1 MSIGRICHEH
11 AELLE
16 VRGRKE
22 VSQDGRRDAGDSEDG
37 GAVVE
42 APRAD
47 SLSSGRLESKSISV
61 EDAAA
66 LVGPESTVMVG
77 GFGLV
82 GSPLTLIEALLS
94 SENATGLTTI
104 SNNVGEPG
112 KGLGRLLL
120 EGKIRRAIGSYFTSN
135 PDVMERYRSGEL
147 ETTLVPQGTLAEAIR
162 AGGAGL
168 GGFYTK
174 TGVGSDLAEGREVRE
189 IDGELY
195 LFEKP
200 LRADIALIRAHRAD
214 TLGNLTY
221 YKTARNFNP
230 DMATAA
236 DVVVAEVDEIVKAGT
251 LDPER
256 VVTPHLYVDY
266 LVRAK
271 VKLGTGDG
279 PLLDRAGGG

>member
-1 MSIGRICHEH
+1 MDVFVVSTQNTGS
-11 AELLE
+11 
-16 VRGRKE
+16 RGKE
-22 VSQDGRRDAGDSEDG
+22 VSQDGRRSAGEG
-37 GAVVE
+37 GAMVE
-42 APRAD
+42 VPRAN
-47 SLSSGRLESKSISV
+47 SLSSGRIKSKVISV
-61 EDAAA
+61 EEAAA
-66 LVGPESTVMVG
+66 LVGPGSTVMVG

-94 SENATGLTTI
+94 SENATDLTTI

-135 PDVMERYRSGEL
+135 PDVMERHRSGEL

-174 TGVGSDLAEGREVRE
+174 TGVGTDLAEGREVRE

-200 LRADIALIRAHRAD
+200 LRADVALIRAHRAD
-214 TLGNLTY
+214 ILGNLTY

-236 DVVVAEVDEIVKAGT
+236 DIVVAEADEIVEAGT
-251 LDPER
+251 LDPEH
-256 VVTPHLYVDY
+256 VVTPHPYVDY
-266 LVRAK
+266 LVRAE
-271 VKLGTGDG
+271 VKLGMDEN
-279 PLLDRAGGG
+279 PLIDQAGGG

>member
-1 MSIGRICHEH
+1 
-11 AELLE
+11 
-16 VRGRKE
+16 
-22 VSQDGRRDAGDSEDG
+22 
-37 GAVVE
+37 VVE
-42 APRAD
+42 APRAN
-47 SLSSGRLESKSISV
+47 SLSNGRLESKIISV
-61 EDAAA
+61 EEAAA

-120 EGKIRRAIGSYFTSN
+120 KGKIRRAIGSYFTSN
-135 PDVMERYRSGEL
+135 PDVMERHRSGEL

-195 LFEKP
+195 VFEKP

-236 DVVVAEVDEIVKAGT
+236 DVVVAEVDEIVEAGT

-256 VVTPHLYVDY
+256 VVTPHPYVDY
-266 LVRAK
+266 LVRAE
-271 VKLGTGDG
+271 VKLGTGAG
-279 PLLDRAGGG
+279 PLLDRAGGR

>member
-1 MSIGRICHEH
+1 LDVFVVSTQNTGSKE
-11 AELLE
+11 
-16 VRGRKE
+16 GKE
-22 VSQDGRRDAGDSEDG
+22 VSQDGRLSAGEG
-37 GAVVE
+37 GAMVE
-42 APRAD
+42 VPRAN
-47 SLSSGRLESKSISV
+47 SLSSGRIKSKVISV
-61 EDAAA
+61 EEAAA
-66 LVGPESTVMVG
+66 LVGPGSTVMVG

-94 SENATGLTTI
+94 SENATDLTTI

-135 PDVMERYRSGEL
+135 PDVMERHRSGEL

-174 TGVGSDLAEGREVRE
+174 TGVGTDLAEGREVRE

-200 LRADIALIRAHRAD
+200 LRADVALIRAHRAD
-214 TLGNLTY
+214 ILGNLTY

-236 DVVVAEVDEIVKAGT
+236 DIVVAEADEIVEAGT
-251 LDPER
+251 LDPEH
-256 VVTPHLYVDY
+256 VVTPHPYVDY
-266 LVRAK
+266 LVRAE
-271 VKLGTGDG
+271 VKLGMDEN
-279 PLLDRAGGG
+279 PLLDQAGGG

>member
-1 MSIGRICHEH
+1 MRSADDE
-11 AELLE
+11 
-16 VRGRKE
+16 
-22 VSQDGRRDAGDSEDG
+22 DGRAMVEGPHMDRLSG
-37 GAVVE
+37 GWVK
-42 APRAD
+42 
-47 SLSSGRLESKSISV
+47 SKVISV
-61 EDAAA
+61 EEAAE
-66 LVGPESTVMVG
+66 LVGPGSTVMVG

-82 GSPLTLIEALLS
+82 GSPLTLIEALRS
-94 SENATGLTTI
+94 SENATELTTI

-135 PDVMERYRSGEL
+135 PDVMERHRSGEL
-147 ETTLVPQGTLAEAIR
+147 DTTLVPQGTLAEAIR

-174 TGVGSDLAEGREVRE
+174 TGVGTDLAEGREVRE

-200 LRADIALIRAHRAD
+200 LRADMALIRAHRAD

-236 DVVVAEVDEIVKAGT
+236 EVVVAEVDEIVEAGA
-251 LDPER
+251 LDPEH

-266 LVRAK
+266 VVRAE
-271 VKLGTGDG
+271 VKLGMSDSS
-279 PLLDRAGGG
+279 LLDQAGGG

>member
-1 MSIGRICHEH
+1 LDVFVVSTQNTGSKE
-11 AELLE
+11 
-16 VRGRKE
+16 GKE
-22 VSQDGRRDAGDSEDG
+22 VSQDGRLSAGEG
-37 GAVVE
+37 GAMVE
-42 APRAD
+42 VPRAN
-47 SLSSGRLESKSISV
+47 SLSSGRIKSKVISV
-61 EDAAA
+61 EEAAA
-66 LVGPESTVMVG
+66 LVGPRSTVMVG

-94 SENATGLTTI
+94 SENATDLTTI

-135 PDVMERYRSGEL
+135 PDVMERHRSGEL

-174 TGVGSDLAEGREVRE
+174 TGVGTDLAEGREVRE

-200 LRADIALIRAHRAD
+200 LKADVALIRAHRAD
-214 TLGNLTY
+214 ILGNLTY

-236 DVVVAEVDEIVKAGT
+236 DIVVAEADEIVEAGT
-251 LDPER
+251 LDPEH
-256 VVTPHLYVDY
+256 VVTPHPYVDY
-266 LVRAK
+266 LVRAE
-271 VKLGTGDG
+271 VKLGMDEN
-279 PLLDRAGGG
+279 PLLDQAGGG

>member
-1 MSIGRICHEH
+1 MVVGPRM
-11 AELLE
+11 
-16 VRGRKE
+16 
-22 VSQDGRRDAGDSEDG
+22 DG
-37 GAVVE
+37 
-42 APRAD
+42 
-47 SLSSGRLESKSISV
+47 LSSGGVKSKVISV
-61 EDAAA
+61 AEAAA
-66 LVGPESTVMVG
+66 LVVQGSTVMVG

-94 SENATGLTTI
+94 SENATDLTTI

-135 PDVMERYRSGEL
+135 PDVMERHRSGEL
-147 ETTLVPQGTLAEAIR
+147 ETTLMPQGTLAEAIR
-162 AGGAGL
+162 AAGAGL

-200 LRADIALIRAHRAD
+200 LRADIALIRAHQAD

-236 DVVVAEVDEIVKAGT
+236 DVVVAEVDEIVEAGIM
-251 LDPER
+251 DPER
-256 VVTPHLYVDY
+256 VVTPHPYVDY
-266 LVRAK
+266 LVRAE
-271 VKLGTGDG
+271 VKLRTGAG
-279 PLLDRAGGG
+279 PLLGRAGGG

>member
-1 MSIGRICHEH
+1 MAGVLRM
-11 AELLE
+11 
-16 VRGRKE
+16 
-22 VSQDGRRDAGDSEDG
+22 DG
-37 GAVVE
+37 
-42 APRAD
+42 
-47 SLSSGRLESKSISV
+47 LSSGRIESKVVSLQ
-61 EDAAA
+61 EAAA
-66 LVGPESTVMVG
+66 LVESGSTVMVG

-82 GSPLTLIEALLS
+82 GSPLTIIEALLK
-94 SENATGLTTI
+94 SEEVTDLTTI

-120 EGKIRRAIGSYFTSN
+120 QGKIRRAIGSYFTSN
-135 PDVMERYRSGEL
+135 PDVMERYRKGEL
-147 ETTLVPQGTLAEAIR
+147 ETRLVPQGTLAEAIR

-214 TLGNLTY
+214 ALGNLTY

-236 DVVVAEVDEIVKAGT
+236 EVVVAEVDEIVEAGT
-251 LDPER
+251 LDPEH
-256 VVTPHLYVDY
+256 VVTPHPYVDY
-266 LVRAK
+266 LVKAEI
-271 VKLGTGDG
+271 KLGDG
-279 PLLDRAGGG
+279 AGTILDREGG

>member
-1 MSIGRICHEH
+1 MV
-11 AELLE
+11 E
-16 VRGRKE
+16 VPGA
-22 VSQDGRRDAGDSEDG
+22 DG
-37 GAVVE
+37 
-42 APRAD
+42 
-47 SLSSGRLESKSISV
+47 LSSGRVESKIISV
-61 EDAAA
+61 KDAAA
-66 LVGPESTVMVG
+66 LVGQGSTVMVG

-82 GSPLTLIEALLS
+82 GSPLTVLEALLS
-94 SENATGLTTI
+94 SEKARELTTI

-120 EGKIRRAIGSYFTSN
+120 EGRIRRAIGSYFTSN
-135 PDVMERYRSGEL
+135 PDVMERHHSGEL
-147 ETTLVPQGTLAEAIR
+147 ETQLVPQGTLAEAIR

-214 TLGNLTY
+214 ALGNLTY

-236 DVVVAEVDEIVKAGT
+236 DVVVAEVDEIVEAGT
-251 LDPER
+251 LNPEH
-256 VVTPHLYVDY
+256 VVTSHPYIDY
-266 LVRAK
+266 LVRAE
-271 VKLGTGDG
+271 VKLGTEG
-279 PLLDRAGGG
+279 PVLDQSGGG

>member
-1 MSIGRICHEH
+1 MTKSK
-11 AELLE
+11 
-16 VRGRKE
+16 GRKE
-22 VSQDGRRDAGDSEDG
+22 VSRDGRGSAGDDEDG
-37 GAVVE
+37 GAMVD
-42 APRAD
+42 APRMD
-47 SLSSGRLESKSISV
+47 GLSSGQVESKVVSV
-61 EDAAA
+61 QEATA
-66 LVGPESTVMVG
+66 LVGPGSTVMVG

-82 GSPLTLIEALLS
+82 GSPLTLIEALLT
-94 SENATGLTTI
+94 SENARDLTTI

-120 EGKIRRAIGSYFTSN
+120 EGRIRRAIGSYFTSN
-135 PDVMERYRSGEL
+135 PDVIERHGSGEL
-147 ETTLVPQGTLAEAIR
+147 ETRLVPQGTLAEAIR

-168 GGFYTK
+168 GGFYTR
-174 TGVGSDLAEGREVRE
+174 TGVGTELAEGREVRE

-236 DVVVAEVDEIVKAGT
+236 EVVIAEVDEIVEAGK
-251 LDPER
+251 LNPEH
-256 VVTPHLYVDY
+256 VVTPHPYVDY
-266 LVRAK
+266 VVQAEIR
-271 VKLGTGDG
+271 LGQGDG
-279 PLLDRAGGG
+279 PLLDQTGGG

>member
-1 MSIGRICHEH
+1 LDVFVVSTQNTGSKE
-11 AELLE
+11 
-16 VRGRKE
+16 GKE
-22 VSQDGRRDAGDSEDG
+22 VSQDGRLSAGEG
-37 GAVVE
+37 GAMVE
-42 APRAD
+42 VPRAN
-47 SLSSGRLESKSISV
+47 SLSSGRIKSKVISV
-61 EDAAA
+61 EEAAA
-66 LVGPESTVMVG
+66 LVGPRSTVMVG

-94 SENATGLTTI
+94 SENATDLTTI

-135 PDVMERYRSGEL
+135 PDVMERHRSGEL

-174 TGVGSDLAEGREVRE
+174 TGVGTDLAEGREVRE

-195 LFEKP
+195 LFEKS
-200 LRADIALIRAHRAD
+200 LRADVALIRAHRAD
-214 TLGNLTY
+214 ILGNLTY

-236 DVVVAEVDEIVKAGT
+236 DIVVAEADEIVEAGT
-251 LDPER
+251 LDPEH
-256 VVTPHLYVDY
+256 VVTPHPYVDY
-266 LVRAK
+266 LVRAE
-271 VKLGTGDG
+271 VKLGMDEN
-279 PLLDRAGGG
+279 PLLDQAGGG

>member
-1 MSIGRICHEH
+1 MV
-11 AELLE
+11 E
-16 VRGRKE
+16 VPHM
-22 VSQDGRRDAGDSEDG
+22 DGLSG
-37 GAVVE
+37 GKVK
-42 APRAD
+42 
-47 SLSSGRLESKSISV
+47 SKVISV
-61 EDAAA
+61 EEATA
-66 LVGPESTVMVG
+66 LVGPGSTVMVG

-94 SENATGLTTI
+94 SERARDLTTI

-135 PDVMERYRSGEL
+135 PDVMERHRSGEL
-147 ETTLVPQGTLAEAIR
+147 ETSLVPQGTLAEAIR

-174 TGVGSDLAEGREVRE
+174 TGVGTDLAEGREVRE
-189 IDGELY
+189 IDGERY

-236 DVVVAEVDEIVKAGT
+236 EVVVAEVDEIVEAGT
-251 LDPER
+251 LNPEH
-256 VVTPHLYVDY
+256 VVTPHPYVDY
-266 LVRAK
+266 V
-271 VKLGTGDG
+271 VQSEIKLEGNAE
-279 PLLDRAGGG
+279 PLLDRGGAG

>member
-1 MSIGRICHEH
+1 MCREH
-11 AELLE
+11 SELLG
-16 VRGRKE
+16 VRGWKE
-22 VSQDGRRDAGDSEDG
+22 VLQDGRRSVGDG
-37 GAVVE
+37 GAMVE
-42 APRAD
+42 VPRAN
-47 SLSSGRLESKSISV
+47 SLSSGRVKSKVTSV
-61 EDAAA
+61 EEAAA
-66 LVGPESTVMVG
+66 LVGPGSTVMVG

-135 PDVMERYRSGEL
+135 PDVMERHRSGEL

-174 TGVGSDLAEGREVRE
+174 AGVGTDLAEGREVRE

-200 LRADIALIRAHRAD
+200 LRADVALIRAHRAD
-214 TLGNLTY
+214 ILGNLTY

-236 DVVVAEVDEIVKAGT
+236 DIVVAEADEIVEAGT
-251 LDPER
+251 LNPEH
-256 VVTPHLYVDY
+256 VVTPHPYVDY
-266 LVRAK
+266 LVRAE
-271 VKLGTGDG
+271 VKLGMDEN
-279 PLLDRAGGG
+279 PLLDQAGGG

>member
-1 MSIGRICHEH
+1 LDVFVVSTQNTGSKE
-11 AELLE
+11 
-16 VRGRKE
+16 GKE
-22 VSQDGRRDAGDSEDG
+22 VSQDGRLSAGEG
-37 GAVVE
+37 GAMVE
-42 APRAD
+42 LPRAN
-47 SLSSGRLESKSISV
+47 SLSSGRIKSKVISV
-61 EDAAA
+61 EEAAA
-66 LVGPESTVMVG
+66 LVGPRSTVMVG

-94 SENATGLTTI
+94 SENATDLTTI

-135 PDVMERYRSGEL
+135 PDVMERHRSGEL

-174 TGVGSDLAEGREVRE
+174 TGVGTDLAEGREVRE

-200 LRADIALIRAHRAD
+200 LKADVALIRAHRAD
-214 TLGNLTY
+214 ILGNLTY

-236 DVVVAEVDEIVKAGT
+236 DIVVAEADEIVEAGT
-251 LDPER
+251 LDPEH
-256 VVTPHLYVDY
+256 VVTPHPYVDY
-266 LVRAK
+266 LVRAE
-271 VKLGTGDG
+271 VKLGMDEN
-279 PLLDRAGGG
+279 PLLDQAGGG

>member
-1 MSIGRICHEH
+1 MV
-11 AELLE
+11 E
-16 VRGRKE
+16 VPGA
-22 VSQDGRRDAGDSEDG
+22 DG
-37 GAVVE
+37 
-42 APRAD
+42 
-47 SLSSGRLESKSISV
+47 LSSEWVESKVISV
-61 EDAAA
+61 EDSAA
-66 LVGPESTVMVG
+66 LVGPGSTVMVG

-82 GSPLTLIEALLS
+82 GSPLTILEALLS
-94 SENATGLTTI
+94 TDNARELTTI

-120 EGKIRRAIGSYFTSN
+120 EGRIRRAVGSYFTSN
-135 PDVMERYRSGEL
+135 PDVMERHRSGEL
-147 ETTLVPQGTLAEAIR
+147 ETRLVPQGTLAEAIR

-230 DMATAA
+230 DMAAA
-236 DVVVAEVDEIVKAGT
+236 AEVVIAEVDEIVEAGT
-251 LDPER
+251 LDPEH
-256 VVTPHLYVDY
+256 VVTPHPYVDY
-266 LVRAK
+266 LVRAEI
-271 VKLGTGDG
+271 KLGKDAE
-279 PLLDRAGGG
+279 PVLDQAGGG

>member
-1 MSIGRICHEH
+1 MDVFVVSTQNTGSKE
-11 AELLE
+11 
-16 VRGRKE
+16 GKE
-22 VSQDGRRDAGDSEDG
+22 VSQDGRLSAGEG
-37 GAVVE
+37 GAMVE
-42 APRAD
+42 VPRAN
-47 SLSSGRLESKSISV
+47 SLSSGRIKSKVISV
-61 EDAAA
+61 EEAAA
-66 LVGPESTVMVG
+66 LVGPRSTVMVG

-94 SENATGLTTI
+94 SENATDLTTI

-135 PDVMERYRSGEL
+135 PDVMERHRSGEL

-174 TGVGSDLAEGREVRE
+174 TGVGTDLAEGREVRE

-200 LRADIALIRAHRAD
+200 LRADVALIRAHRAD
-214 TLGNLTY
+214 ILGNLTY

-236 DVVVAEVDEIVKAGT
+236 DIVVAEADEIVEAGT
-251 LDPER
+251 LDPEH
-256 VVTPHLYVDY
+256 VVTPHPYVDY
-266 LVRAK
+266 LVRAE
-271 VKLGTGDG
+271 VKLGMDEN
-279 PLLDRAGGG
+279 PLLDQAGGG

>member
-1 MSIGRICHEH
+1 M
-11 AELLE
+11 A
-16 VRGRKE
+16 
-22 VSQDGRRDAGDSEDG
+22 
-37 GAVVE
+37 E
-42 APRAD
+42 APRTD
-47 SLSSGRLESKSISV
+47 NLLSGRVESKVISV
-61 EDAAA
+61 EEAAE
-66 LVGPESTVMVG
+66 LMGPGSTVMVG

-82 GSPLTLIEALLS
+82 GSPLTVLEALLS
-94 SENATGLTTI
+94 SERARDLTTI

-120 EGKIRRAIGSYFTSN
+120 EGRIRRAIGSYFTSN
-135 PDVMERYRSGEL
+135 PDVIERHSSGEL
-147 ETTLVPQGTLAEAIR
+147 EVRLVPQGTLAEAIR

-174 TGVGSDLAEGREVRE
+174 TGVGSALAEGREVRE

-236 DVVVAEVDEIVKAGT
+236 AVVIAEADEIVEAGT
-251 LDPER
+251 PDPGR
-256 VVTPHLYVDY
+256 GGAPHPHVDY
-266 LVRAK
+266 LVRAE
-271 VKLGTGDG
+271 VKLGMDAD
-279 PLLDRAGGG
+279 PLLDQAGGG

>member
-1 MSIGRICHEH
+1 M
-11 AELLE
+11 AE
-16 VRGRKE
+16 V
-22 VSQDGRRDAGDSEDG
+22 
-37 GAVVE
+37 
-42 APRAD
+42 PRMD
-47 SLSSGRLESKSISV
+47 DLSSGRIESKVISV
-61 EDAAA
+61 EEAAA
-66 LVGPESTVMVG
+66 LVESGSTVMVG

-82 GSPLTLIEALLS
+82 GSPLTIIEALLQ
-94 SENATGLTTI
+94 SEKATDLMTI

-120 EGKIRRAIGSYFTSN
+120 QGKIRRAIGSYFTSN
-135 PDVMERYRSGEL
+135 PDVMERYSKGEL
-147 ETTLVPQGTLAEAIR
+147 ETRLVPQGTLAEAIR

-174 TGVGSDLAEGREVRE
+174 TGVGSDLVEGREVRE

-214 TLGNLTY
+214 ALGNLTY

-236 DVVVAEVDEIVKAGT
+236 EVVVAEVDEIVEAGT
-251 LDPER
+251 LDPEH
-256 VVTPHLYVDY
+256 VVTPHPYVDY
-266 LVRAK
+266 LVKAEI
-271 VKLGTGDG
+271 KLGDGAG

>member
-1 MSIGRICHEH
+1 MS
-11 AELLE
+11 
-16 VRGRKE
+16 
-22 VSQDGRRDAGDSEDG
+22 
-37 GAVVE
+37 E
-42 APRAD
+42 APRTD
-47 SLSSGRLESKSISV
+47 SLLSGRLESKVISV
-61 EDAAA
+61 EEAAK
-66 LVGPESTVMVG
+66 LVGPGSTVMVG

-82 GSPLTLIEALLS
+82 GSPLTIIESLLS
-94 SENATGLTTI
+94 SERARDLTTI

-120 EGKIRRAIGSYFTSN
+120 QGKIRRAIGSYFTSN
-135 PDVMERYRSGEL
+135 PDVMERHRKGEL
-147 ETTLVPQGTLAEAIR
+147 ETSLVPQGTLAEAIR

-174 TGVGSDLAEGREVRE
+174 TGVGTDLAESREVRE
-189 IDGELY
+189 IDGEAY

-236 DVVVAEVDEIVKAGT
+236 DIVVAEVDEIVEAGA
-251 LDPER
+251 LDPEQ
-256 VVTPHLYVDY
+256 VVTPHPYVDY
-266 LVRAK
+266 VVQAEIR
-271 VKLGTGDG
+271 LGKDDG
-279 PLLDRAGGG
+279 LLLDQAGGG

>member
-1 MSIGRICHEH
+1 
-11 AELLE
+11 
-16 VRGRKE
+16 
-22 VSQDGRRDAGDSEDG
+22 
-37 GAVVE
+37 VVE
-42 APRAD
+42 APRSA
-47 SLSSGRLESKSISV
+47 SLSGGRLTSKVISV
-61 EDAAA
+61 EEAAA

-135 PDVMERYRSGEL
+135 PDVMERHRSGEL

-189 IDGELY
+189 IDGEHY
-195 LFEKP
+195 VFEKP

-236 DVVVAEVDEIVKAGT
+236 DVVVAEVDEIVEAGT

-256 VVTPHLYVDY
+256 VVTPHPYVDC

-271 VKLGTGDG
+271 VKLGTGAG

>member
-1 MSIGRICHEH
+1 MDVFVVSAQNDREK
-11 AELLE
+11 
-16 VRGRKE
+16 GRKE
-22 VSQDGRRDAGDSEDG
+22 VSRDGRRSAGGEDG
-37 GAVVE
+37 AMVD
-42 APRAD
+42 APRMD
-47 SLSSGRLESKSISV
+47 GLSSGRIESKVVSV
-61 EDAAA
+61 QEAAA
-66 LVGPESTVMVG
+66 LVGPGSTVMVG

-94 SENATGLTTI
+94 SENARDLTTI

-135 PDVMERYRSGEL
+135 PDVMERHSSGEL
-147 ETTLVPQGTLAEAIR
+147 ETRLVPQGTLAEAIR

-168 GGFYTK
+168 GGFYTR
-174 TGVGSDLAEGREVRE
+174 TGVGTELAEGREVRE

-200 LRADIALIRAHRAD
+200 LRADVALIRAHRAD

-236 DVVVAEVDEIVKAGT
+236 GVVIAEVDEIVEAGS
-251 LDPER
+251 LNPEH
-256 VVTPHLYVDY
+256 VVTPHPYVDY
-266 LVRAK
+266 VVQAEIR
-271 VKLGTGDG
+271 LGHGED
-279 PLLDRAGGG
+279 PVLDQAGGG

>member
-1 MSIGRICHEH
+1 MPG
-11 AELLE
+11 A
-16 VRGRKE
+16 
-22 VSQDGRRDAGDSEDG
+22 DG
-37 GAVVE
+37 
-42 APRAD
+42 
-47 SLSSGRLESKSISV
+47 LSSGRVESKIISV
-61 EDAAA
+61 KDAAA
-66 LVGPESTVMVG
+66 LVGQGSTVMVG

-82 GSPLTLIEALLS
+82 GSPLTVLEALLS
-94 SENATGLTTI
+94 SEKARELTTI

-120 EGKIRRAIGSYFTSN
+120 EGRIRRAIGSYFTSN
-135 PDVMERYRSGEL
+135 PDVMERHHSGEL
-147 ETTLVPQGTLAEAIR
+147 ETQLVPQGTLAEAIR

-214 TLGNLTY
+214 ALGNLTY

-236 DVVVAEVDEIVKAGT
+236 DVVVAEVDEIVEAGT
-251 LDPER
+251 LNPEH
-256 VVTPHLYVDY
+256 VVTSHPYIDY
-266 LVRAK
+266 LVRAE
-271 VKLGTGDG
+271 VKLGTEG
-279 PLLDRAGGG
+279 PVLDQSGGG